1 MKELKSVCVFAGSSA
16 GHRPEYVAAA
26 RTLGGML
33 AAHDVTLVYGGASV
47 GLMGAVADGVIDAGG
62 RAVGVLPEVLSSVE
76 LAHPGLD
83 ELEIVPTMHD
93 RKARMAEL
101 ADGFVTLPGGLGS
114 LEELFEAWTWTQ
126 LGIHS
131 KPLGILNV
139 AHFYDGLLSFLDRLV
154 EEGFVK
160 QIHRNSLVAS
170 DDAESLLQSLKEVE
184 IVQTGKWVDA
194 IPGAD

>member
-1 MKELKSVCVFAGSSA
+1 MKELNSVCVFAGSSA
-16 GHRPEYVAAA
+16 GRRPEYLAAA
-26 RTLGGML
+26 RMLGGVL

-101 ADGFVTLPGGLGS
+101 SDCFVTLPGGLGS

-139 AHFYDGLLSFLDRLV
+139 AHFYDGLLSFLDHLV